1 MQQVGYRMIRAVVF
15 DFDGTLVDS
24 TESIFREYQ
33 RVVEIMGL
41 REISYGE
48 FRRELG
54 KPWDKVLETLWPGVD
69 VGEFSIV
76 YRQEKEETEL
86 LAHVPEALR
95 ELGRRFRLA
104 LLTSRGEKTLYRIL
118 GESGISKETFEVIL
132 HKDSLHAHK
141 PDPEALHHLLRL
153 MRLKPGEAVYVGDS
167 VVDAACAKAAGVAFV
182 GVLTGGATRE
192 EFEGLCVSHVI
203 SSMEELPALIAS
215 LANR

>member
-1 MQQVGYRMIRAVVF
+1 MIKVVVF

-33 RVVEIMGL
+33 RVVKLMGL
-41 REISYGE
+41 REISYAE

-54 KPWDKVLETLWPGVD
+54 KPWNKVLESLWPGVD
-69 VGEFSIV
+69 VRKFSEV
-76 YRQEKEETEL
+76 YRQEKEKTEL
-86 LAHVPEALR
+86 LAHVPEALA
-95 ELGRRFRLA
+95 ELHGRFRLA
-104 LLTSRGEKTLYRIL
+104 LLTSRGEKTLYGIL
-118 GESGISKETFEVIL
+118 EESGIRKETFEVIL

-141 PDPEALHHLLRL
+141 PDPEALRHLLRV
-153 MRLKPGEAVYVGDS
+153 MKLKPGEAVYVGDS

-182 GVLTGGATRE
+182 GVLTGGATRG
-192 EFEGLCVSHVI
+192 EFEGLGVSHVI